1 MVINMT
7 GKYLSIVGLSLLV
20 IVMQNTEV
28 VASCSC
34 SDQGWNSTYSG
45 YCNNQNWGW
54 YGARKSVSS
63 VEQAR
68 RDLVEYFSG
77 NEVKVGR
84 ITEKSGYFEAE
95 ILNNNNKLVDRVIIH
110 KRSGR
115 IRSIK

>member
-1 MVINMT
+1 MVMNMT
-7 GKYLSIVGLSLLV
+7 GKSLIIVGVSLLFAV
-20 IVMQNTEV
+20 IQNSEA
-28 VASCSC
+28 VACRSCT
-34 SDQGWNSTYSG
+34 DQGWDSTYNG
-45 YCNNQNWGW
+45 YCNNQSWGW

-68 RDLVEYFSG
+68 RDFVEYFAG

-95 ILNNNNKLVDRVIIH
+95 IFDNGNKLIDRVIIH